1 MQFTTE
7 RALRNFVQNAQN
19 NCATER
25 EFQNWLN
32 DNTDKHTVI
41 DVIDELDGEPLT
53 YSAADLAELI

>member
-7 RALRNFVQNAQN
+7 RALRNFVKDAQN
-19 NCATER
+19 NCANED

-32 DNTDKHTVI
+32 NNANKHTVI

-53 YSAADLAELI
+53 YSAIDLAELI